1 MIGVDVLNNKNIV
14 LGVTGSIAAYK
25 AADIVSRLKKLKAN
39 VNVIM
44 TESATKFISPLTLQI
59 LSSNYVAVGMFD
71 EVKSWEIEHISLAT
85 KADIFVIA
93 PATANI
99 IGKIANGIADDLLTT
114 TVMAT
119 KAPVLIAPAM
129 NVNMYENKITQ
140 ENINKLKSLGY
151 KFIEPATGILACG
164 VYGKGKLA
172 DVDDIISGI
181 VETLS
186 VTQHKDLAGVHL
198 IVTAGPTQE
207 PIDPVRYITNR
218 SSGKMGYS
226 IAERA
231 HKRGAEVL
239 LITGPT
245 GLPAVDGI
253 KTINIKTCEEMLEQ
267 VRHNFEWADAVI
279 MAAAVADYRP
289 EYVSE
294 QKIKKDDDAIMLK
307 LVKNPDILEQLGKIK
322 GNKKLVGFAAETEAL
337 YENAKKKIDKK
348 NLDMIVA
355 NDVTEKGAGFEVD
368 TNIISII
375 DRDGKVT
382 KYPLMSK
389 MQVAD
394 AILDRMLDILK

>member
-44 TESATKFISPLTLQI
+44 TESATKFISPLTLQT

-294 QKIKKDDDAIMLK
+294 RKIKKDDDAIMLK

-322 GNKKLVGFAAETEAL
+322 GNKKLVGFAAETEDL

>member
-1 MIGVDVLNNKNIV
+1 
-14 LGVTGSIAAYK
+14 
-25 AADIVSRLKKLKAN
+25 
-39 VNVIM
+39 M
-44 TESATKFISPLTLQI
+44 TESATKFISPLTLQT

-294 QKIKKDDDAIMLK
+294 QKIKKMMM
-307 LVKNPDILEQLGKIK
+307 P
-322 GNKKLVGFAAETEAL
+322 
-337 YENAKKKIDKK
+337 
-348 NLDMIVA
+348 
-355 NDVTEKGAGFEVD
+355 
-368 TNIISII
+368 SC
-375 DRDGKVT
+375 
-382 KYPLMSK
+382 
-389 MQVAD
+389 
-394 AILDRMLDILK
+394 

>member
-1 MIGVDVLNNKNIV
+1 
-14 LGVTGSIAAYK
+14 
-25 AADIVSRLKKLKAN
+25 
-39 VNVIM
+39 M
-44 TESATKFISPLTLQI
+44 TESATKFISPLTLQT